1 MDTLSRASCAPA
13 ALIPALKLLALSLLL
28 VGCSPE
34 PNLPDPVRPAIVVQ
48 PQADEAGFSAYA
60 GEVRARHE
68 PALAFRV
75 GGKISRRLVEVGERV
90 ARDQPLAEL
99 EPQDLGLQVEAN
111 RARLAAAES
120 ERALAQSEFT
130 RQQSL
135 RERGLTS
142 ASAFDGAQAR
152 LRAAESQVEAARAQL
167 EVARNQAGYA
177 VLRAPAAG
185 VIAQRLA
192 EAGQVVAAGQPVFVL
207 AEDGERE
214 VVIAIPEHAIADV
227 SLDQPVQIQ
236 LWSQRE
242 RALSGRIRELAPAAD
257 AASRTYAASVAIAD
271 TTEGVELGQSARVF
285 LNGASSAELKLPLG
299 AVSASEGQAF
309 VLRFEPASG
318 TVHKRAVKLGAYGET
333 SVPVLEGIGAQDW
346 IVAGGVHL
354 LRDGQA
360 VRPVDRDNRPLD
372 LAAGQ

>member
-1 MDTLSRASCAPA
+1 MDTPSRPRRRAHLPGST
-13 ALIPALKLLALSLLL
+13 ALLLAIGALLA
-28 VGCSPE
+28 GCGSE
-34 PNLPDPVRPAIVVQ
+34 PTAPDPVRPAIVVQ

-60 GEVRARHE
+60 GEIRARHE

-99 EPQDLGLQVEAN
+99 EPEDLGLQVDAN

-120 ERALAQSEFT
+120 DRVLAQSEFA

-135 RERGLTS
+135 RERGLAS

-192 EAGQVVAAGQPVFVL
+192 EAGQVVAAGQAVFVL

-214 VVIAIPEHAIADV
+214 VAIAIPEHAIAQV
-227 SLDQPVQIQ
+227 ALDQPVQIR

-242 RALSGRIRELAPAAD
+242 RALGGRIRELAPAAD
-257 AASRTYAASVAIAD
+257 AASRTYAARVAIAD

-285 LNGASSAELKLPLG
+285 LNGVAAAELRLPLG
-299 AVSASEGQAF
+299 AVSASEGKPY
-309 VLRFEPASG
+309 VLRFDPASG
-318 TVHKRAVKLGAYGET
+318 TVQKRAVQVGAYGET
-333 SVPVLEGIGAQDW
+333 SVPVLAGVEAQDW

-360 VRPVDRDNRPLD
+360 IRPVDRDNRPLD
-372 LAAGQ
+372 LSAGQ

>member
-1 MDTLSRASCAPA
+1 MDTLSRPLRLAATLLPGAS
-13 ALIPALKLLALSLLL
+13 LISLSLLL
-28 VGCSPE
+28 AGCGSE
-34 PNLPDPVRPAIVVQ
+34 PAPPDPVRPAIVVQ
-48 PQADEAGFSAYA
+48 PQADEASFSAYA
-60 GEVRARHE
+60 GEIRARHE

-75 GGKISRRLVEVGERV
+75 GGKIRRRLVEVGERV
-90 ARDQPLAEL
+90 ISDQPLAEL
-99 EPQDLGLQVEAN
+99 EPQDLGLQVEAS
-111 RARLAAAES
+111 RAQLAAAQS

-135 RERGLTS
+135 RERGLAS

-152 LRAAESQVEAARAQL
+152 LRAAESQVEAAQAQL

-214 VVIAIPEHAIADV
+214 VAIAIAEHAIAQV
-227 SLDQPVQIQ
+227 ALEQPVRIQ

-257 AASRTYAASVAIAD
+257 PASRTYAARVAITD
-271 TTEGVELGQSARVF
+271 TTEGVELGQSARVY
-285 LNGASSAELKLPLG
+285 LNGAVAAELKLPLA
-299 AVSASEGQAF
+299 AVSASEDQAY
-309 VLRFEPASG
+309 VLRFDPGTG
-318 TVHKRAVKLGAYGET
+318 TVQKRSVQLGAYGET
-333 SVPVLEGIGAQDW
+333 SVPVLSGVSAQDW

-360 VRPVDRDNRPLD
+360 IRPVDRDNRPLD
-372 LAAGQ
+372 LAPGQ

>member
-1 MDTLSRASCAPA
+1 MDTSLRLFLRAARPGALA
-13 ALIPALKLLALSLLL
+13 ALALLLAAC
-28 VGCSPE
+28 GREAP
-34 PNLPDPVRPAIVVQ
+34 PPDPVRPAIVVQ
-48 PQADEAGFSAYA
+48 PQTAEAGFSAYA
-60 GEVRARHE
+60 GEIRARHE

-99 EPQDLGLQVEAN
+99 APEDLGLQVEAN
-111 RARLAAAES
+111 RARLDAAES
-120 ERALAQSEFT
+120 DRALAQSEFA

-135 RERGLTS
+135 RERGLAS
-142 ASAFDGAQAR
+142 ASAFDSAQAR

-192 EAGQVVAAGQPVFVL
+192 EAGQVVAAGQAVFVL

-214 VVIAIPEHAIADV
+214 VVIAIPEHAIAQV
-227 SLDQPVQIQ
+227 ALDQPVQIR

-242 RALSGRIRELAPAAD
+242 RALSGRFRELAPAAD
-257 AASRTYAASVAIAD
+257 AASRTYAARVAIAD

-285 LNGASSAELKLPLG
+285 LNGVAGAELRLPLG
-299 AVSASEGQAF
+299 AVSASEGAPY
-309 VLRFEPASG
+309 VLRFDPATG
-318 TVHKRAVKLGAYGET
+318 TVQKRAVEVGAYGET
-333 SVPVLEGIGAQDW
+333 SVPVLAGIEAQDW

-360 VRPVDRDNRPLD
+360 IRPVDRDNRPLA
-372 LAAGQ
+372 LQVGQ

>member
-1 MDTLSRASCAPA
+1 MDTPSRPFRLA
-13 ALIPALKLLALSLLL
+13 ATLLPGVSLISLCLLLA
-28 VGCSPE
+28 GCGSE
-34 PNLPDPVRPAIVVQ
+34 PAPPDPVRPAIVVQ
-48 PQADEAGFSAYA
+48 PQAEEASFSAYA

-75 GGKISRRLVEVGERV
+75 GGKIRRRLVEVGERV
-90 ARDQPLAEL
+90 INDQPLAEL
-99 EPQDLGLQVEAN
+99 EPQDLGLQVEAS
-111 RARLAAAES
+111 RAQLAAAQS
-120 ERALAQSEFT
+120 ERELARSEFT

-135 RERGLTS
+135 RERGLAS

-152 LRAAESQVEAARAQL
+152 LRATESQVEAAQAQL

-214 VVIAIPEHAIADV
+214 VAIAIPEHAIAQV
-227 SLDQPVQIQ
+227 ALEQPVQIQ

-257 AASRTYAASVAIAD
+257 PASRTYAARVAIAD
-271 TTEGVELGQSARVF
+271 TTEGVELGQSARVY
-285 LNGASSAELKLPLG
+285 LNGAIAAELKLPLA
-299 AVSASEGQAF
+299 AVSASEGQAY
-309 VLRFEPASG
+309 VLRFDPGTG
-318 TVHKRAVKLGAYGET
+318 TVQKRTVQVGAYSET
-333 SVPVLEGIGAQDW
+333 SVPVLSGISAQDW

-360 VRPVDRDNRPLD
+360 IRPVDRDNRPLD
-372 LAAGQ
+372 LAPGQ

>member
-1 MDTLSRASCAPA
+1 MDTLPRPRHPAFLSAST
-13 ALIPALKLLALSLLL
+13 ALLLGVGALLA
-28 VGCSPE
+28 GCGSE
-34 PNLPDPVRPAIVVQ
+34 PTPPDPVRPAIVVQ

-60 GEVRARHE
+60 GEISARHE

-99 EPQDLGLQVEAN
+99 EPEDLGLQVDAN

-120 ERALAQSEFT
+120 DRVLAQSEFA

-135 RERGLTS
+135 RERGLAS

-152 LRAAESQVEAARAQL
+152 VRAAESQVEAARAQL

-192 EAGQVVAAGQPVFVL
+192 EAGQVVAAGQAVFVL

-214 VVIAIPEHAIADV
+214 VAIAIPEHAIAQV
-227 SLDQPVQIQ
+227 ALDQPVQIR

-242 RALSGRIRELAPAAD
+242 RALGGRIRELAPAAD
-257 AASRTYAASVAIAD
+257 AASRTYAARVAIAD

-285 LNGASSAELKLPLG
+285 LNGVAAAELRLPLG
-299 AVSASEGQAF
+299 AVSASDGTPY
-309 VLRFEPASG
+309 VLRFDPATS
-318 TVHKRAVKLGAYGET
+318 TVQKRTVQVGAYGES
-333 SVPVLEGIGAQDW
+333 SVPVLAGVEAQDW

-360 VRPVDRDNRPLD
+360 IRPVDRDNRPLD
-372 LAAGQ
+372 LTVGQ